1 MASQYT
7 YQGKFKRPETGA
19 KGMETE
25 HMMEEIREINL
36 RYMLLAQRM
45 LREDKA
51 SASYR
56 LGLGREVADILCEL
70 TPGQVLKMA
79 GSGVLLPRFRFDDRL
94 ILDMLANYRGERT
107 MTNTHAAI
115 LMAGLPAA
123 TIA

>member
-1 MASQYT
+1 
-7 YQGKFKRPETGA
+7 
-19 KGMETE
+19 MEIE

-56 LGLGREVADILCEL
+56 LGLGREVADILTEL
-70 TPGQVLKMA
+70 TPSQVLKMA

-107 MTNTHAAI
+107 MTNTHASI

-123 TIA
+123 TIQ